1 MKKILIPIVALLVS
15 GLSQAQFTTTENYV
29 YSKTYLDYNGTTP
42 TKTSETV
49 QYFDGLGRPKQVVN
63 VKASPTGKDVVTH
76 IEYDGF
82 GRQVRDY
89 LPVPQQGTQN
99 GGIYTSPLSNATQP
113 TLYGS
118 EKIYSEKILESS
130 PLDRI
135 LQQKQVGNAW
145 DTKPVLFGY
154 DANTTADAVKKYTTV
169 TTWVDD
175 ATNSQV
181 SQSTNY
187 LAGQLY
193 KNTVT
198 DEDGNQTIEFKNRE
212 GQVLLVRKML
222 SATEKADTYYVYNK
236 YNQLAYVIPPLAA
249 ASGSIDETTLNNL
262 CYQYKYD
269 GRNRLVEKKLPGKG
283 WEYMVYD
290 KQDRIIM
297 TQDTNMKNGAI
308 NWGADLWLFTKYDKF
323 GRVLYTGITTGG
335 DRNEIQQA
343 VNSGISN
350 TPNNESKSGS
360 SSIYSNMEVYYT
372 NTAYPTN
379 ILSILSVNYYDTYP
393 AGMPVTLPTQILGQ
407 VVLTQDSQNSAISTK
422 SMPTASYVKNIE
434 NDSWTKN
441 YTWYDTKGRA
451 IGTYSQNHLGG
462 YTKTETLLDF
472 AGISQK
478 TNTYHKRDGNTA
490 EAQVKERF
498 VYNAQ
503 NMLLKHYHQV
513 DNNAEELLAE
523 NGYNEKG
530 QLINKKVGNN
540 LQSVDYAYNIRGWM
554 TGINDPSNLNGKLF
568 GYDIRYQNPTD
579 ILLSPKK
586 YNGNISEVNWR
597 VASNQIL
604 KRYAYQYDGLNRLTK
619 GVFLNPDF
627 SIPQNNW
634 NNEEMSYDHNGNIKS
649 LNRNAK
655 SFYGDN
661 SEKIDGL
668 EYYYLGN
675 RLLKVVDHTGNPTG
689 YEGGGNT
696 IEYDENGNMKSIP
709 DKQIDQ
715 IGYNYLNLPNALKI
729 EDNKKKM
736 IYLYRAD
743 GGKLRKSLNFQ
754 KEDGSVY
761 TSITD
766 YLDGFQYLSTVGS
779 EPNEMDPVEYAY
791 EQEAFLEQSTTE
803 QPDPK
808 LQFFPTAEGFYDYEN
823 NEYIYQYKDHLGN
836 VRVSYKRGSNGL
848 AQITDQNDYYPFGM
862 NIPREEKAV
871 FGTNSLYNYKYN
883 GKELQE
889 TGMYDY
895 GARFYMPDIGKWAV
909 HDPLSQKYFSFSPY
923 NYAVNNPIMFI
934 DPDGR
939 DVIPIAGGVRYTLND
954 AVDAFNFL
962 KNAMLDSGTED
973 ESSSQTEEECCE
985 QFWNSLKTKTKS
997 LVDKAAGKWQADWD
1011 FSKNALYWYGDD
1023 GYTYAVINDNFY
1035 RILNGAYESVDS
1047 LPPMGIYI
1055 DAAGM
1060 MPIGKAGSVAKGL
1073 TIMGNAKKG
1082 GTLVYMSINA
1092 EKLVKYVGIT
1102 NDFAR
1107 RAAQHLA
1114 NKGISIQRLQGLSNL
1129 SRKEAR
1135 AVEQVLIEYYGLGGK
1150 AGQTGQ
1156 LMNRINSI
1164 STKNPFYAESLKLG
1178 KQLLENAGIKF

>member
-1 MKKILIPIVALLVS
+1 MKKILIPIGALLIS
-15 GLSQAQFTTTENYV
+15 GLSQAQLTTTENYV
-29 YSKTYLDYNGTTP
+29 YSKTYLDYNGTSP
-42 TKTSETV
+42 TKTSESI

-63 VKASPTGKDVVTH
+63 IKASPTGKDVVTH

-82 GRQVRDY
+82 GRQVKDY

-99 GGIYTSPLSNATQP
+99 GAIYTSPLSNATQP
-113 TLYGS
+113 TIYGA
-118 EKIYSEKILESS
+118 EKIFSEKILENS

-145 DTKPVLFGY
+145 NDKPVQFGY

-169 TTWVDD
+169 TTWENG
-175 ATNSQV
+175 ATKSV
-181 SQSTNY
+181 MSQSTNY
-187 LAGQLY
+187 LAAQLY

-198 DEDGNQTIEFKNRE
+198 DEDGNQTIEFKNGE

-222 SATEKADTYYVYNK
+222 GATEKVDTYYVYNE
-236 YNQLAYVIPPLAA
+236 YNQLAFVIPPLASNITA
-249 ASGSIDETTLNNL
+249 LSLSDLDNL

-350 TPNNESKSGS
+350 TQNNESKSGS
-360 SSIYSNMEVYYT
+360 SSVYSNMEVYYT

-379 ILSILSVNYYDTYP
+379 IVSILSVNYYDTYP
-393 AGMPVTLPTQILGQ
+393 AGMPAPLPTQILGQ
-407 VVLTQDSQNSAISTK
+407 DVLTQDSQNSAISTK
-422 SMPTASYVKNIE
+422 SLPSASYVKNVE
-434 NDSWTKN
+434 NDNWTKN
-441 YTWYDTKGRA
+441 YTYYDTKGRT
-451 IGTYSQNHLGG
+451 IGIYSQNHLGG
-462 YTKTETLLDF
+462 YTRTETLLDF
-472 AGISQK
+472 AGIPQK

-513 DNNAEELLAE
+513 NSNPEELLSE
-523 NGYNEKG
+523 NSYNEKG
-530 QLINKKVGNN
+530 QIINKRVGGNTLN
-540 LQSVDYAYNIRGWM
+540 PSPLQSIDYAYNIRGWI
-554 TGINDPSNLNGKLF
+554 TGINPEATTSMGSKLF

-579 ILLSPKK
+579 ISLSPKK

-619 GVFLNPDF
+619 GTFLNPDF

-634 NNEEMSYDHNGNIKS
+634 NNEEMSYDQNGNIRS

-696 IEYDENGNMKSIP
+696 IGYDENGNMKSMP

-729 EDNKKKM
+729 EENKKKV

-754 KEDGSVY
+754 KQDGSVY

-779 EPNEMDPVEYAY
+779 EPNEMDPIEYAY
-791 EQEAFLEQSTTE
+791 EQEAFLEQSSAE
-803 QPDPK
+803 QPNPT

-836 VRVSYKRGSNGL
+836 IRISYKRGSNSL

-895 GARFYMPDIGKWAV
+895 GARFYMPDIGRWGV
-909 HDPLSQKYFSFSPY
+909 VDPLAEKYTRMSPY
-923 NYAVNNPIMFI
+923 TYVGNNPSIFV
-934 DPDGR
+934 DYDGR
-939 DVIPIAGGVRYTLND
+939 DYGVYVDLKAGTITIKATYYAVKGDMKSANGAIQLWND
-954 AVDAFNFL
+954 KSGKYNYSYKDANGNKISL
-962 KNAMLDSGTED
+962 KIIFQLKTSEVTPEKGQTVKQVV
-973 ESSSQTEEECCE
+973 ESSV
-985 QFWNSLKTKTKS
+985 WNDSSGEGNSYRTAPDDSFNEGIKG
-997 LVDKAAGKWQADWD
+997 VAGL
-1011 FSKNALYWYGDD
+1011 SKYVRVKDSESDPSTGTGGHEVGHTLG
-1023 GYTYAVINDNFY
+1023 VSHK
-1035 RILNGAYESVDS
+1035 YED
-1047 LPPMGIYI
+1047 
-1055 DAAGM
+1055 
-1060 MPIGKAGSVAKGL
+1060 
-1073 TIMGNAKKG
+1073 IMGNSDSTEINSNHIKEILDAIG
-1082 GTLVYMSINA
+1082 GTPDNPNNSNSTQPKATMHIQNNNLKTDQDY
-1092 EKLVKYVGIT
+1092 EKFRNGKVK
-1102 NDFAR
+1102 
-1107 RAAQHLA
+1107 AA
-1114 NKGISIQRLQGLSNL
+1114 N
-1129 SRKEAR
+1129 
-1135 AVEQVLIEYYGLGGK
+1135 
-1150 AGQTGQ
+1150 
-1156 LMNRINSI
+1156 
-1164 STKNPFYAESLKLG
+1164 
-1178 KQLLENAGIKF
+1178 